1 VSETTERYLWRLSLM
16 MLAVGV
22 AFLAAA
28 LVLGSANGVVVG
40 GLFLMV
46 GGFGVPLFISI
57 IEAFTK
63 ETRP

>member
-1 VSETTERYLWRLSLM
+1 M

-28 LVLGSANGVVVG
+28 LVLDSRRAVIVG
-40 GLFLMV
+40 GLFLML